1 MKAAINF
8 LAEAVR
14 RLPWVVLGVIIAI
27 TLALGPLSANFQPE
41 EDNNDSFAPN
51 APELMANER
60 ISELFASDVSL
71 SVVQI
76 IFSFEDGN
84 LFSRDGLR
92 AVETITETVSNGAV
106 ADRLP
111 PEEGPISFMRPVL
124 MKLEQGTDHPA
135 SDAEVGAL
143 YRRGLEETRGPLKDF
158 VLGMLPEAADPDLPF
173 AGKGLMLVRLEGED
187 ADSDRFDGFVDQLSA
202 AADQI
207 READLPAGVTAEPFS
222 FELLFGDTGEFQAEL
237 GRLFGTAAMIIVLVL
252 TLVFLIKPSRTGPRR
267 LMIGTIA
274 AVAAALALVILP
286 TLGIV
291 LDSIF
296 PDAVKNLNSNLF
308 FSIAGLILAAGFVA
322 WTFTDRGLRRSTADT
337 LLTLITIFF
346 AIAWMNG
353 IGYLLF
359 GGASPMTQIL
369 PILLIGLGVDYSI
382 HVTSRYREELSS
394 GATVDQSISVA
405 IRTVGVAL
413 VLATVTTAVGFLT
426 NVFNSIPALREFG
439 ALAAIGIASSFVLM
453 LTFIPAMRELLDR
466 RGQRRQT
473 LQPQNL
479 GTGEA
484 RLLGRLAGTA
494 SVIAN
499 RAAAFAALAA
509 LALGGLGAWGWSNLE
524 AKFSFLD
531 FIPVTSPL
539 RPTFESLLADFGGG
553 FGEQT
558 QVLVEGEVAG
568 AGAWNAMAAANRN
581 LADTDNVVAF
591 GGDVSGTSP
600 FNAITQMG
608 GAGPSGNEAVRGAL
622 AEQGFDFQTS
632 TFPEGADVRAVYDA
646 AWAASPDDMSAVL
659 HRTGGEYDAALFTFT
674 SQAGETQAGRFRTDL
689 AADFAPAAAAGLSA
703 VATSNEIIN
712 DVVVT
717 TLQNSQL
724 WSLVFTLAAALALLV
739 INFWFNARR
748 PLLGVV
754 TTLPVILVVLWSF
767 GLMAAF
773 GIPFGPVTATIAAMA
788 IGFGIPYMIHITHR
802 FLEDRARFDTAEE
815 AIRSTLTHTGGA
827 LFGSALTTM
836 AGFGILVT
844 STTIPFRQFGFVT
857 AYTIA
862 LAMLS
867 AILVLPSMLRLWA
880 RLHDRRS
887 ARAASRRSG
896 SGPPAIPRPV
906 PKSRR

>member
-8 LAEAVR
+8 LAESVR
-14 RLPWVVLGVIIAI
+14 RMPWAVLAAIIVI
-27 TLALGPLSANFQPE
+27 TLVLGPLSTRFQPE
-41 EDNNDSFAPN
+41 QDNNDSFAPN
-51 APELMANER
+51 APELAAADR
-60 ISELFASDVSL
+60 ISELFAADASQ
-71 SVVQI
+71 SVLQI
-76 IFSFEDGN
+76 VFSSEDGN
-84 LFSRDGLR
+84 LFSRDGLE
-92 AVETITETVSNGAV
+92 AVETVTETVSRGAV
-106 ADRLP
+106 SDRLQ
-111 PEEGPISFMRPVL
+111 GGGFISFMRPAL
-124 MKLEQGTDHPA
+124 MELEEGAPRPATDG
-135 SDAEVGAL
+135 EVEAL
-143 YRRGLEETRGPLKDF
+143 YRRAVEETAGPQRDF
-158 VLGMLPEAADPDLPF
+158 MLGMLPEDADPLLPY
-173 AGKGLMLVRLEGED
+173 ADKGLMLVGLRGEE
-187 ADSDRFDGFVDQLSA
+187 ADSDEFDAFVDRMSE

-207 READLPAGVTAEPFS
+207 RGADLPAGVRAEPFS

-252 TLVFLIKPSRTGPRR
+252 TLVFLIKPSRKGPRR
-267 LMIGTIA
+267 LMAGTIA
-274 AVAAALALVILP
+274 AVVAALALVILP

-291 LDSIF
+291 LDSVF
-296 PDAVKNLNSNLF
+296 PDAVKNLDSNLF
-308 FSIAGLILAAGFVA
+308 FSIAGLILAAGFLA

-394 GATVDQSISVA
+394 GATVDASIGTA

-426 NVFNSIPALREFG
+426 NATSSIPALREFG
-439 ALAAIGIASSFVLM
+439 VLAAVGIVSSFVLM
-453 LTFIPAMRELLDR
+453 LTFVPAMRELLDR
-466 RGQRRQT
+466 RGRRRGT
-473 LQPQNL
+473 LEPHNL
-479 GTGEA
+479 KTGES
-484 RLLGRLAGTA
+484 RLLGRLAGSA

-499 RAAAFAALAA
+499 RAAALAA
-509 LALGGLGAWGWSNLE
+509 GVALLLGGLGAWGWANLE

-539 RPTFESLLADFGGG
+539 RTTFESLLADFGGG
-553 FGEQT
+553 FGEET
-558 QVLVEGEVAG
+558 QVLVEGDA
-568 AGAWNAMAAANRN
+568 AQPRAWNAMAAANRN

-591 GGDVSGTSP
+591 GGSVSGTSP
-600 FNAITQMG
+600 VNAVAQLGGTGPMG
-608 GAGPSGNEAVRGAL
+608 DESVRLAL
-622 AEQGFDFQTS
+622 EEQGFDFQTLR
-632 TFPEGADVRAVYDA
+632 FPEGADVRAVYDA
-646 AWAASPDDMSAVL
+646 AWEAAPEEMSAVL
-659 HRTGGEYDAALFTFT
+659 HRTGGEYDAALFSFT
-674 SQAGETQAGRFRTDL
+674 TQAGESQAGRMRTNL
-689 AADFAPAAAAGLSA
+689 TADFAPVAAVGLSA
-703 VATSNEIIN
+703 VPTSAGIIN

-717 TLQNSQL
+717 TLQNSQV
-724 WSLVFTLAAALALLV
+724 WSLILTLAAALALLV
-739 INFWFNARR
+739 INFWFEARR

-802 FLEDRARFDTAEE
+802 FLEDRGRAANDAD

-827 LFGSALTTM
+827 LFGSALTTI

-862 LAMLS
+862 LAMLA

-880 RLHDRRS
+880 RLHDRRQRKS
-887 ARAASRRSG
+887 ATAPSGERSPAAEP
-896 SGPPAIPRPV
+896 GPG
-906 PKSRR
+906 

>member
-8 LAEAVR
+8 LAESVR
-14 RLPWVVLGVIIAI
+14 RMPWAVLAVVIII
-27 TLALGPLSANFQPE
+27 TLALGPLSARFQPE
-41 EDNNDSFAPN
+41 EDNNESFAPN
-51 APELMANER
+51 APELAASER
-60 ISELFASDVSL
+60 ITELFTADASE
-71 SVVQI
+71 SVLQI
-76 IFSFEDGN
+76 IFTSEDGN
-84 LFSRDGLR
+84 LFSRDGLE
-92 AVETITETVSNGAV
+92 AVETVTATVSGGAIS
-106 ADRLP
+106 DRLS
-111 PEEGPISFMRPVL
+111 GQGFISFMRPAL
-124 MKLEQGTDHPA
+124 MKLEEGAARPATDG
-135 SDAEVGAL
+135 EVEAL
-143 YRRGLEETRGPLKDF
+143 YRRGLEEARGPQKDF
-158 VLGMLPEAADPDLPF
+158 MLGMLPEAADPLLPY
-173 AGKGLMLVRLEGED
+173 AGKGLMLVALRGEE
-187 ADSDRFDGFVDQLSA
+187 ADSAGFDAFVEQLSE

-207 READLPAGVTAEPFS
+207 READLPAGMRAEPFS
-222 FELLFGDTGEFQAEL
+222 FELLFGDTDEFQAEL

-252 TLVFLIKPSRTGPRR
+252 TLVFLIKPARKGPRR
-267 LMIGTIA
+267 LMAGTIA
-274 AVAAALALVILP
+274 AVAAALVLVILP

-291 LDSIF
+291 LDSVF
-296 PDAVKNLNSNLF
+296 PDAVKNLDSNLF
-308 FSIAGLILAAGFVA
+308 FSIAGLVLAAGFLA
-322 WTFTDRGLRRSTADT
+322 WTFTDRSLRRSTADT

-359 GGASPMTQIL
+359 GGASPMAQIL

-394 GATVDQSISVA
+394 GASVDASIGAA

-426 NVFNSIPALREFG
+426 NAANSIPALREFG
-439 ALAAIGIASSFVLM
+439 VLAAVGIVSSFVLM

-466 RGQRRQT
+466 RGNRRGT
-473 LQPQNL
+473 LEPHNL
-479 GTGEA
+479 KTGEA
-484 RLLGRLAGTA
+484 RLLGRLAGGA

-499 RAAAFAALAA
+499 RAAAWAAAGA
-509 LALGGLGAWGWSNLE
+509 LLLGGVGAWGWYNLE

-539 RPTFESLLADFGGG
+539 RTAFESLLEDFGGG

-558 QVLVEGEVAG
+558 QVLVEGEVAQ
-568 AGAWNAMAAANRN
+568 ARAWNAMAAANRN

-591 GGDVSGTSP
+591 GGNVSGTSP
-600 FNAITQMG
+600 VEAITGLG
-608 GAGPSGNEAVRGAL
+608 GTGPMGNETVRRVL
-622 AEQGFDFQTS
+622 MEQGFDFQTPA
-632 TFPEGADVRAVYDA
+632 FPEGADMRAVYDA
-646 AWAASPDDMSAVL
+646 AWEASPDDIAAVL
-659 HRTGGEYDAALFTFT
+659 HRTDGGEYDAALFSFT
-674 SQAGETQAGRFRTDL
+674 TQAGEGQAGALRTNL
-689 AADFAPAAAAGLSA
+689 ASDFAPAAALGLSA
-703 VATSNEIIN
+703 VATSAEIIN

-717 TLQNSQL
+717 TLQNSQV
-724 WSLVFTLAAALALLV
+724 WSLILTLAAALALLV
-739 INFWFNARR
+739 INFWVRDRR

-802 FLEDRARFDTAEE
+802 FMEDRTRLGTAEE

-862 LAMLS
+862 LAMLA
-867 AILVLPSMLRLWA
+867 AILVLPSMLRLWT
-880 RLHDRRS
+880 RLHDRRE
-887 ARAASRRSG
+887 RRPAVAPSG
-896 SGPPAIPRPV
+896 ETSPVAETGPG
-906 PKSRR
+906 

>member
-8 LAEAVR
+8 LAESVR
-14 RLPWVVLGVIIAI
+14 RMPWAILAVIII
-27 TLALGPLSANFQPE
+27 VTLVLGPLSTRFQPE
-41 EDNNDSFAPN
+41 EDNNESFAPN
-51 APELMANER
+51 APELAASER
-60 ISELFASDVSL
+60 ISELFAADSTD
-71 SVVQI
+71 SVFQI
-76 IFSFEDGN
+76 IFTSEEGN
-84 LFSRDGLR
+84 LFSRDGLE
-92 AVETITETVSNGAV
+92 AVETVTETVSGGAV
-106 ADRLP
+106 SDRLQ
-111 PEEGPISFMRPVL
+111 GQGFISFMRPAL
-124 MKLEQGTDHPA
+124 MELEEGAARPATDG
-135 SDAEVGAL
+135 DVEAL
-143 YRRGLEETRGPLKDF
+143 YRRGLEETGGPQKDF
-158 VLGMLPEAADPDLPF
+158 MLGMLPEAADPLLPY
-173 AGKGLMLVRLEGED
+173 ASKGLMLVGLRGEE
-187 ADSDRFDGFVDQLSA
+187 ADSAGFDAFVDQLA
-202 AADQI
+202 EAADQI
-207 READLPAGVTAEPFS
+207 READLPAGVRAEPFS
-222 FELLFGDTGEFQAEL
+222 FELLIGDTEDFQAEL

-252 TLVFLIKPSRTGPRR
+252 TLVFLIKPSRKGPRR
-267 LMIGTIA
+267 LMAGTIV
-274 AVAAALALVILP
+274 AVVAALALVILP

-291 LDSIF
+291 LDSVF
-296 PDAVKNLNSNLF
+296 PDAVKNLDSNLF
-308 FSIAGLILAAGFVA
+308 FSIAGLILAAGFLA
-322 WTFTDRGLRRSTADT
+322 WTFTDRSLRRSTADT

-394 GATVDQSISVA
+394 GATVDASIGAA

-426 NVFNSIPALREFG
+426 NATSSIPALREFG
-439 ALAAIGIASSFVLM
+439 ILAAVGIVSSFVLM

-466 RGQRRQT
+466 RGGRRGT
-473 LQPQNL
+473 LEPHTL
-479 GTGEA
+479 KTGEA
-484 RLLGRLAGTA
+484 RLLGRLAGGA

-499 RAAAFAALAA
+499 RAAAWAAAAAL
-509 LALGGLGAWGWSNLE
+509 LLGGVGAWGWYNLE

-539 RPTFESLLADFGGG
+539 RTAFESLLQDFGGG

-558 QVLVEGEVAG
+558 QVLVEGEMAQ
-568 AGAWNAMAAANRN
+568 ARTWNALAAAERN

-600 FNAITQMG
+600 VNAITLLG
-608 GAGPSGNEAVRGAL
+608 GEGPTGDETVRRVL

-632 TFPEGADVRAVYDA
+632 AFPEGADMRAVYDA
-646 AWAASPDDMSAVL
+646 AWEAAPDDISAVL
-659 HRTGGEYDAALFTFT
+659 HRTGGQYDAALFTFT
-674 SQAGETQAGRFRTDL
+674 TQAGEAQAGKFRSDL
-689 AADFAPAAAAGLSA
+689 AADFAPVAALGLAATPTSA
-703 VATSNEIIN
+703 EIIN

-717 TLQNSQL
+717 TLQNSQV
-724 WSLVFTLAAALALLV
+724 WSLILTLAAALALLV
-739 INFWFNARR
+739 INFWVQARR

-802 FLEDRARFDTAEE
+802 FLEDRTRLPNTEA

-862 LAMLS
+862 LAMLA

-880 RLHDRRS
+880 RLHDRRERKLAAAPSGETLS
-887 ARAASRRSG
+887 AAG
-896 SGPPAIPRPV
+896 SDPG
-906 PKSRR
+906 